1 MKRILLLAPLS
12 TAVVLA
18 APVIAQTAPET
29 TTVPVNSQEPPAL
42 VNEERQLQEDKEGVG
57 AASAD
62 SDRADLLPIRST
74 DLSPEHWA
82 FEAVMNLYY

>member
-1 MKRILLLAPLS
+1 MKRILLAPLS

-42 VNEERQLQEDKEGVG
+42 VNEERQLQGDESGTG
-57 AASAD
+57 TASAD
-62 SDRADLLPIRST
+62 SDRADKLPIRST
-74 DLSPEHWA
+74 DVSPEHWA
-82 FEAVMNLYY
+82 FEALMNLYY